1 MDYLQAIHNPNLPP
15 HMRAGYVG
23 VDYLGFPMYQ
33 NLDGS
38 LMSEN
43 PEAATSRDVT
53 FIERA
58 KDYLVDS
65 GVPKT
70 SVNRL
75 LGGNQ
80 LGDGAGYPTSTLDK
94 IMNNIGLANVM
105 PVTSTG
111 IGAAKV
117 ASGEPEGMIDLAL
130 APLDYFGLRHAYR
143 AARQAPELV
152 ELTQSPQTRT
162 YFQDIL
168 KRAQDSQGPIGKQVD
183 VYEPEE
189 YEGMTLM
196 ASPNADAG
204 FAITPEGEIVSLVK
218 NADSSMKGFASKS
231 LAEAAPNG
239 GVFLNA
245 FDTFLTDL
253 YGKNGYR
260 AVSRIPFDEDVMRDS
275 IGDEATDAFMDA
287 ARDYNEG
294 KPDLVFMVKDP
305 DTTSYVRG
313 EGEMLDDYMVARGRL
328 DPFVE
333 RERRLYE
340 DDILRRL
347 RRLSTR

>member
-1 MDYLQAIHNPNLPP
+1 MANLPP
-15 HMRAGYVG
+15 YMQSGYRG
-23 VDYLGFPMYQ
+23 LDYF
-33 NLDGS
+33 
-38 LMSEN
+38 
-43 PEAATSRDVT
+43 
-53 FIERA
+53 
-58 KDYLVDS
+58 
-65 GVPKT
+65 
-70 SVNRL
+70 
-75 LGGNQ
+75 
-80 LGDGAGYPTSTLDK
+80 GYPTFVDRDGNVVTQNPDTVSARRPRVAEKAEDFLASLGVPRSSSRSFFGGAQVGATDPLTRFVGDT
-94 IMNNIGLANVM
+94 GLASLL
-105 PVTSTG
+105 PVTSTAY
-111 IGAAKV
+111 GAAKV
-117 ASGEPEGMIDLAL
+117 ANQEPDGFIDLAL

-143 AARQAPELV
+143 TARQAPELV

-189 YEGMTLM
+189 YDGMTLM

-218 NADSSMKGFASKS
+218 NADSPIKGFASKA

-260 AVSRIPFDEDVMRDS
+260 AVSRIPFDEDVMRGS
-275 IGDEATDAFMDA
+275 IGDEATDAFMEA
-287 ARDYNEG
+287 AKDYNEG

-305 DTTSYVRG
+305 DATSYVRG

-347 RRLSTR
+347 RNLSSR

>member
-1 MDYLQAIHNPNLPP
+1 MANLPP
-15 HMRAGYVG
+15 YMQSGYRG
-23 VDYLGFPMYQ
+23 LDYAGFPTFVDRDGNVVTQ
-33 NLDGS
+33 NPSTVSARRPRVAEKAEDFLAS
-38 LMSEN
+38 L
-43 PEAATSRDVT
+43 
-53 FIERA
+53 
-58 KDYLVDS
+58 
-65 GVPKT
+65 GVPR
-70 SVNRL
+70 SSSRAFF
-75 LGGNQ
+75 GGAQ
-80 LGDGAGYPTSTLDK
+80 VGATDPLTRFVGDT
-94 IMNNIGLANVM
+94 GLASLL
-105 PVTSTG
+105 PVTSTAY
-111 IGAAKV
+111 GAAKV
-117 ASGEPEGMIDLAL
+117 ANQEPDGFIDLAL

-143 AARQAPELV
+143 TARQAPELV

-189 YEGMTLM
+189 YDGMTLM

-204 FAITPEGEIVSLVK
+204 FAITPKGEIVSLVK
-218 NADSSMKGFASKS
+218 NADSPMKGFASKA

-260 AVSRIPFDEDVMRDS
+260 AVSRIPFDEDVMRGN
-275 IGDEATDAFMDA
+275 IGDEATEAFMDA

-313 EGEMLDDYMVARGRL
+313 EGEMLDDYMDARGRL

-333 RERRLYE
+333 RERALYE
-340 DDILRRL
+340 ADILRRL

>member
-1 MDYLQAIHNPNLPP
+1 
-15 HMRAGYVG
+15 
-23 VDYLGFPMYQ
+23 
-33 NLDGS
+33 
-38 LMSEN
+38 
-43 PEAATSRDVT
+43 
-53 FIERA
+53 
-58 KDYLVDS
+58 
-65 GVPKT
+65 
-70 SVNRL
+70 
-75 LGGNQ
+75 
-80 LGDGAGYPTSTLDK
+80 
-94 IMNNIGLANVM
+94 
-105 PVTSTG
+105 
-111 IGAAKV
+111 
-117 ASGEPEGMIDLAL
+117 MIDLAL

-218 NADSSMKGFASKS
+218 NADSPMKGFASKS

-275 IGDEATDAFMDA
+275 IGDEATEAFMDA

>member
-1 MDYLQAIHNPNLPP
+1 MEYARNSALPP
-15 HMRAGYVG
+15 YMQPGFIGYDMMG
-23 VDYLGFPMYQ
+23 YPMYQ
-33 NLDGS
+33 GAGGS
-38 LMSEN
+38 VISEN
-43 PEAATSRDVT
+43 PETVSARRTT
-53 FIERA
+53 TGERA
-58 KDYLVDS
+58 EDYLA
-65 GVPKT
+65 
-70 SVNRL
+70 N
-75 LGGNQ
+75 LGIPRSSSRAFFGGAQ
-80 LGDGAGYPTSTLDK
+80 VGATDPLQSTVGD
-94 IMNNIGLANVM
+94 IGLASLL
-105 PVTSTG
+105 PITSTAY
-111 IGAAKV
+111 GAAKV
-117 ASGEPEGMIDLAL
+117 ANQEPEGMIDLAL

-152 ELTQSPQTRT
+152 ELPNTSAEGRS

-189 YEGMTLM
+189 YEGMTLI

-218 NADSSMKGFASKS
+218 DAESPIKGFASKA
-231 LAEAAPNG
+231 LAESAPHG

-245 FDTFLTDL
+245 FDSYLTEL
-253 YGKNGYR
+253 YGKAGYKP
-260 AVSRIPFDEDVMRDS
+260 VSRIPFDEDVMRDS
-275 IGDEATDAFMDA
+275 IGDEATEAFMESVK
-287 ARDYNEG
+287 DYNEG

>member
-1 MDYLQAIHNPNLPP
+1 MEYARNSALPP
-15 HMRAGYVG
+15 YMQPGFIGYDMMG
-23 VDYLGFPMYQ
+23 YPMYQ
-33 NLDGS
+33 GAGGS
-38 LMSEN
+38 IVTEN
-43 PEAATSRDVT
+43 PETVSARRTTAG
-53 FIERA
+53 ERA
-58 KDYLVDS
+58 EDYLA
-65 GVPKT
+65 
-70 SVNRL
+70 N
-75 LGGNQ
+75 LGIPRSSSRAFFGGAQ
-80 LGDGAGYPTSTLDK
+80 VGATDPLQSAVGD
-94 IMNNIGLANVM
+94 IGLASLL
-105 PVTSTG
+105 PVTSTAYG
-111 IGAAKV
+111 VAKV
-117 ASGEPEGMIDLAL
+117 ANQEPEGMIDLAL

-143 AARQAPELV
+143 TARQAPELV

-218 NADSSMKGFASKS
+218 NADSPMKGFASKS

-275 IGDEATDAFMDA
+275 IGDEATEAFMDA

>member
-1 MDYLQAIHNPNLPP
+1 MDYSRNPNLPP
-15 HMRAGYVG
+15 HMRPGYVG

-33 NLDGS
+33 NADGS

-58 KDYLVDS
+58 KDYLVDQ

-94 IMNNIGLANVM
+94 VMNNIGLANVM
-105 PVTSTG
+105 PITSTG

-143 AARQAPELV
+143 TARQAPELV
-152 ELTQSPQTRT
+152 ELPNTSAEGRS

-189 YEGMTLM
+189 YEGMTLI

-218 NADSSMKGFASKS
+218 DADSPMKGFASKA
-231 LAEAAPNG
+231 LAESAPHG

-245 FDTFLTDL
+245 FDSYLTEL
-253 YGKNGYR
+253 YGKAGYKP
-260 AVSRIPFDEDVMRDS
+260 VSRIPFDEDVMRDS
-275 IGDEATDAFMDA
+275 IGDEATEAFMESVK
-287 ARDYNEG
+287 DYNEG

-313 EGEMLDDYMVARGRL
+313 EGEMLDDYMGARGRL

>member
-1 MDYLQAIHNPNLPP
+1 MANLPP
-15 HMRAGYVG
+15 YMQSGYRG
-23 VDYLGFPMYQ
+23 LDYSGFPTFVDRDGNVVTQ
-33 NLDGS
+33 NPDTVSARRPRVAEKAEDFLAS
-38 LMSEN
+38 L
-43 PEAATSRDVT
+43 
-53 FIERA
+53 
-58 KDYLVDS
+58 
-65 GVPKT
+65 GVPR
-70 SVNRL
+70 SSSRSFF
-75 LGGNQ
+75 GGAQ
-80 LGDGAGYPTSTLDK
+80 VGATDPLTRFVGDA
-94 IMNNIGLANVM
+94 GLASLL
-105 PVTSTG
+105 PVTSTAY
-111 IGAAKV
+111 GAAKV
-117 ASGEPEGMIDLAL
+117 ANQEPDGFIDLAL

-143 AARQAPELV
+143 TARQAPELV

-189 YEGMTLM
+189 YDGMTLM

-218 NADSSMKGFASKS
+218 NADSPMKGFASKA

-287 ARDYNEG
+287 AKDYNEG

-328 DPFVE
+328 DPDIK
-333 RERRLYE
+333 RQRDAYE

-347 RRLSTR
+347 RNLSSR